1 MVLAGSFLLVET
13 IRYTKKTKL
22 KYFVSRCNVDPLLAL
37 TAEVEEIMSLH
48 GATRDL
54 VSEFGSRPTLR
65 ASALIVTIF
74 GDAILPRGGTV
85 WIGSLIKVL
94 ADYGINERL
103 VRTSVFRLT
112 RDNWLKVNQVGRRSY
127 YSLTPSGARE
137 FERATQRIYGDP
149 RQAWDGYWSL
159 VLLSGMAAEDREA
172 VRRELGWLGFGALSA
187 SVLAHPSA
195 DIPAMEATLKHAGID
210 RDLVV
215 MRSKV
220 ADSRHHDAMRSL
232 VQKSWN
238 IDEID
243 DQYDRFVSQFRPVFA
258 AVRRTRNRD
267 SRLAFQIRMLLIQ
280 EYRRI
285 LLRDPLLPAE
295 MLPTGWHG
303 TAAYQL
309 CRNLYRLI
317 YAPADEFM
325 SSEFETA
332 DGPLPPPAP
341 EFYDRFGGLA

>member
-1 MVLAGSFLLVET
+1 
-13 IRYTKKTKL
+13 
-22 KYFVSRCNVDPLLAL
+22 
-37 TAEVEEIMSLH
+37 MSLS
-48 GATRDL
+48 GATKDL

-65 ASALIVTIF
+65 AGSLIVTIF

-112 RDNWLKVNQVGRRSY
+112 RDNWLEVNQVGRRSY
-127 YSLTPSGARE
+127 YSLTASGARE
-137 FERATQRIYGDP
+137 FERATKRIYGDP
-149 RQAWDGYWSL
+149 RQAWDGNWSL
-159 VLLSGMAAEDREA
+159 VLLSGMAADDREA
-172 VRRELGWLGFGALSA
+172 VRKELGWLGFGALSA

-195 DIPAMEATLKHAGID
+195 DLQAVNATLRRAGID

-215 MRSKV
+215 MQSKV
-220 ADSRHHDAMRSL
+220 VDGRHDDAMRNL

-243 DQYDRFVSQFRPVFA
+243 EQYDRFVKQFRPVFA
-258 AVRRTRNRD
+258 AVKRSRKRDRRL
-267 SRLAFQIRMLLIQ
+267 SFQIRMLLIQ

-295 MLPTGWHG
+295 MLPAGWHG

-325 SSEFETA
+325 SSDFETA

>member
-1 MVLAGSFLLVET
+1 
-13 IRYTKKTKL
+13 
-22 KYFVSRCNVDPLLAL
+22 
-37 TAEVEEIMSLH
+37 MSLH
-48 GATRDL
+48 GATKDL

-65 ASALIVTIF
+65 AGSLIVTIF

-127 YSLTPSGARE
+127 YSLTSGGARE

-172 VRRELGWLGFGALSA
+172 VRKELGWLGFGALST
-187 SVLAHPSA
+187 SVLAHPTT
-195 DIPAMEATLKHAGID
+195 DIPAMEATLKRAGID

-220 ADSRHHDAMRSL
+220 SDSRHHDAMRNL

-243 DQYDRFVSQFRPVFA
+243 DQYDKFVAQFRPVFA

-267 SRLAFQIRMLLIQ
+267 NRLSFQIRMLLIQ

-295 MLPTGWHG
+295 MLPAGWHG

-325 SSEFETA
+325 SNEFETA